1 MRDGNEWRL
10 VEDVA
15 ESEVVPLNEDTK
27 CVGGV
32 VKADPQSP
40 CKVVIYNSVSHRG
53 IIL

>member
-15 ESEVVPLNEDTK
+15 EVVPLNEDTK
-27 CVGGV
+27 FVGGV